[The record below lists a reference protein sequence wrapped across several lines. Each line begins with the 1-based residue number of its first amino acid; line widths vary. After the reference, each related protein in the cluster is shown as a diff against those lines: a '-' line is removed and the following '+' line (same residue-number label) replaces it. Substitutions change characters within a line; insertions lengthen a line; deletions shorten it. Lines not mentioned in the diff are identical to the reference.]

1 MLLQLRKLIRQLS
14 RLLLMI
20 HQRLLKM
27 LYNLLL
33 VGALFLALFQL
44 LSNLDNI
51 VVLSIETRLYL

>member
-1 MLLQLRKLIRQLS
+1 MLLQLRKLIRQLC

-44 LSNLDNI
+44 LSNLNNI

>member
-44 LSNLDNI
+44 LSNFDNI

>member
-44 LSNLDNI
+44 LSNLNNI

>member
-27 LYNLLL
+27 LYNLQL

>member
-14 RLLLMI
+14 RFLLMI

>member
-51 VVLSIETRLYL
+51 VVFSIETRLYL